1 MCAGASPVPHT
12 RTKVTIFEAAKNGDI
27 PTIDRLLCHNKSIVK
42 ETDSTG
48 SRPMHYA
55 ARNGRVE
62 VMEHLYKIDPMLLL
76 ARSDSGMTVVH
87 FAVCFWGS
95 FFVFPL
101 SHKNKI
107 SAFLD

>member
-87 FAVCFWGS
+87 FAVCFGCPFCFS
-95 FFVFPL
+95 TL
-101 SHKNKI
+101 S
-107 SAFLD
+107 